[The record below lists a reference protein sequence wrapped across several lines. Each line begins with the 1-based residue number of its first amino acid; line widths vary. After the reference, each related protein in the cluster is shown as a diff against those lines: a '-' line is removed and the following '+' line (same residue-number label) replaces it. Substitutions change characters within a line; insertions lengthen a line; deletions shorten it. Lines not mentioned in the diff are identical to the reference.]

1 MSEALLPPEILAKA
15 DFRHDEYAW
24 RIHDLPEVIEAAR
37 VQGLRNIGGQLQLRT
52 EDAIGEC
59 DWVQIDACQLIPPML
74 PWEAQVEM
82 SANVALQDLAVVKA
96 EFSFAREI
104 QEAFPEAIERHLIAG
119 GKVEDAIWFVWYADA
134 EADA

>member
-37 VQGLRNIGGQLQLRT
+37 AQGLRNIGGQLQLRT

-82 SANVALQDLAVVKA
+82 SANVALQDLAVLKA

-104 QEAFPEAIERHLIAG
+104 QEAFPEAIERLLAG
-119 GKVEDAIWFVWYADA
+119 GGKIEDAIWFVWYADA